1 MEVIVARYVNSCLM
15 LNLNS
20 KYASHLKSTLKQ
32 KKRKY
37 SRSREFDGA
46 YKQARTAI
54 GLSMPWL
61 LETTLHITPNI
72 FGIKNSKQH
81 HL

>member
-1 MEVIVARYVNSCLM
+1 M
-15 LNLNS
+15 
-20 KYASHLKSTLKQ
+20 KTKQ